1 MTDEKEMRQV
11 LANTLAEIANT
22 DKRIVV
28 LEADLMGCHAT
39 KAFKEAH
46 PDRFVNVG
54 IAEANMIGIAAGMS
68 AMGKIPF
75 AYSFAPFATRRCY
88 DTIFISVA
96 YAKQHVKIVGSDP
109 GIMAE
114 ANGGTHMP
122 FEDMAIMRAIPGLRV
137 LAPSTPNMTAKL
149 TRLMAETD
157 GPFYMRFGREINQ
170 EYYPENMEFTLGGS
184 RLLRDGDRLT
194 VMACGRMVDFAVR
207 AADQLIKEGIR
218 VRVVDMYSIKPIDG
232 KAIEAAVSD
241 TACILT
247 VEDHNTIGGLG
258 GAVSEYVT
266 EHCPCKV
273 LKMGMRDEFG
283 RSGSS
288 ADLFEMYGLTADS
301 IAARIR
307 ELLE

>member
-1 MTDEKEMRQV
+1 M
-11 LANTLAEIANT
+11 IANRVAYGNMVHKLAME
-22 DKRIVV
+22 DERITVV
-28 LEADLMGCHAT
+28 DSDCINVLNYGEFIKD
-39 KAFKEAH
+39 F
-46 PDRFVNVG
+46 PDRFFECG
-54 IAEANMIGIAAGMS
+54 IAEQNMVSIAAGLPSCGM
-68 AMGKIPF
+68 IPF
-75 AYSFAPFATRRCY
+75 VASFAVFTSMRALDQVRNMICY
-88 DTIFISVA
+88 NGYS
-96 YAKQHVKIVGSDP
+96 VKIVG
-109 GIMAE
+109 
-114 ANGGTHMP
+114 THAGLETG
-122 FEDMAIMRAIPGLRV
+122 FDGATHQAIEDMAIMRAIPGLRV

-218 VRVVDMYSIKPIDG
+218 VRVVDMYSIKPIDE

>member
-1 MTDEKEMRQV
+1 M
-11 LANTLAEIANT
+11 IANRVAYGNMVHKLAME
-22 DKRIVV
+22 DERITVV
-28 LEADLMGCHAT
+28 DSDCINVLNYGEFIKD
-39 KAFKEAH
+39 F
-46 PDRFVNVG
+46 PDRFFECG
-54 IAEANMIGIAAGMS
+54 IAEQNMVSIAAGLAS
-68 AMGKIPF
+68 CGNG
-75 AYSFAPFATRRCY
+75 YS
-88 DTIFISVA
+88 
-96 YAKQHVKIVGSDP
+96 VKIVG
-109 GIMAE
+109 
-114 ANGGTHMP
+114 THAGLETG
-122 FEDMAIMRAIPGLRV
+122 FDGVTHQAIEDMAIMRAIPGLRV

-288 ADLFEMYGLTADS
+288 TDLFEMYGLTADS